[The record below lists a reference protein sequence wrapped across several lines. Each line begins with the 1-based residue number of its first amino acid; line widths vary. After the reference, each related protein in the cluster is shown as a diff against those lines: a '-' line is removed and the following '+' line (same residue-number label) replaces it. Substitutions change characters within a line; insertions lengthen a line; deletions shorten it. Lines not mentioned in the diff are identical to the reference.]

1 MLDIVGELSLIN
13 KKVVTNMKCPKCK
26 SKMVKVD
33 LRFSS
38 FVGCYRYAYYCPEC
52 DKTKVNKK
60 VM

>member
-1 MLDIVGELSLIN
+1 
-13 KKVVTNMKCPKCK
+13 MKCPKCK